1 MPQAGTQ
8 LGQQLSFKSALKDDV
23 LGEARTITCKEHQA
37 LNGPGSTTALPT
49 CHMKGKL
56 NSFLFKPC
64 MFGSLWLKDHFNSN
78 TAFKGS
84 QCLCDKFQL
93 PQQRAGSDPPS
104 SQISCHFPTLWL
116 NQLPEVLVFS
126 GYFHTVGTSS
136 CLANYTSS
144 RSCFKWHN
152 LDFHHMLS
160 EHPCIFLSLHLY
172 PLLLTN
178 PLHSCLISTSPW
190 QCGHHRDRLMIFSFS
205 ALFPVPK
212 ECLAHSRYSK
222 FFLLNFIEWTCKIAD
237 QGLQFRLVARK
248 VSKRW
253 TCPDGYQTATLAS

>member
-1 MPQAGTQ
+1 MYVWVSVTRSRAP
-8 LGQQLSFKSALKDDV
+8 SACV
-23 LGEARTITCKEHQA
+23 T
-37 LNGPGSTTALPT
+37 
-49 CHMKGKL
+49 
-56 NSFLFKPC
+56 
-64 MFGSLWLKDHFNSN
+64 NSN
-78 TAFKGS
+78 FLNRELALILS
-84 QCLCDKFQL
+84 
-93 PQQRAGSDPPS
+93 PAGSPVT
-104 SQISCHFPTLWL
+104 HFPTLWL

-178 PLHSCLISTSPW
+178 PSHSCLISTSPW